1 MPIPWM
7 ERTGRT
13 PGGVIGAW
21 FNVVVCAGLVVAL
34 PVITVTQGHD
44 LAHIAFAVFLTA
56 IAVTLEVVFI
66 RNLRQQLAS
75 RRGR

>member
-13 PGGVIGAW
+13 PGGVVGAW

-34 PVITVTQGHD
+34 PVITLTRGLD
-44 LAHIAFAVFLTA
+44 LSHIAFAVVLTA

-66 RNLRQQLAS
+66 RNLRQQMER